1 MAPEEFEIKMLEIF
15 ANNDTELN
23 HKKADE
29 LLCEVLAQ
37 LGYEKGVTIFKNAP
51 KWYA

>member
-1 MAPEEFEIKMLEIF
+1 MAPEEFERKMLEIF
-15 ANNDTELN
+15 ANDDTESN
-23 HKKADE
+23 HIKADQ

-37 LGYEKGVTIFKNAP
+37 LGYEKGVTIFENAP